1 MPPAPQAFILLGSL
15 LLFPQYQLYCSSTAH
30 SNPLPFLCF
39 SSWRRTTQGWEWGW
53 VMIFRRNRKKR
64 NSYQAMLTKDWVVSE
79 WKINSCHQ
87 QSELLEQAWK
97 TNDRGKTTRKKK
109 PQSLYV
115 VLRWTEFGKHGIR
128 AHEEGYKDSN
138 GSWCNCVKCW
148 KSVPED
154 QPSAPLLLSPGCSH
168 PSFSKS
174 QAHVHPR
181 GWKGLGPPCWLV
193 KCQRW
198 SRPICQLHGAG
209 HHRERW
215 EIFLHGKIMLLSFRV
230 WA

>member
-1 MPPAPQAFILLGSL
+1 MKSVLSRLAEKINLRPSTRCLHQRVPRSHSFPLDNLFPTGKNNSYVMPPAPQAFILLGSL

-97 TNDRGKTTRKKK
+97 TNDTGKTTRTKK
-109 PQSLYV
+109 PQPLYV
-115 VLRWTEFGKHGIR
+115 VLRWTEMAVRK
-128 AHEEGYKDSN
+128 A
-138 GSWCNCVKCW
+138 W
-148 KSVPED
+148 D
-154 QPSAPLLLSPGCSH
+154 QSS
-168 PSFSKS
+168 
-174 QAHVHPR
+174 R
-181 GWKGLGPPCWLV
+181 GRL
-193 KCQRW
+193 
-198 SRPICQLHGAG
+198 
-209 HHRERW
+209 
-215 EIFLHGKIMLLSFRV
+215 
-230 WA
+230 